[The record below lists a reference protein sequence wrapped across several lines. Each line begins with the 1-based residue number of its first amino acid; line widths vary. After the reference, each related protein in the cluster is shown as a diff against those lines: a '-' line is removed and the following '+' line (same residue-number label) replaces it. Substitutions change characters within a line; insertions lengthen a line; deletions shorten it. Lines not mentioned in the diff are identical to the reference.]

1 MNYSKERERVSE
13 KTSVKRIALLA
24 MLTAVT
30 HVSRLAFQFLPNVQP
45 VTAILLIL
53 TLTMST
59 KDALIVAVLS
69 IVLSNITLGMGVWT
83 FAQILSFAVVV
94 ICTVSLKPIQ
104 HRVPLILHIVFAG
117 AMGYLYGFII
127 SLVQAPFFGI
137 QNFWVYYMSG
147 LPFDTMHA
155 LGNAGFYAILW
166 PILPPIIRR
175 FMNK

>member
-1 MNYSKERERVSE
+1 MSE

-69 IVLSNITLGMGVWT
+69 ILLSNITLGMGAWT
-83 FAQILSFAVVV
+83 LAQILSFAVVV
-94 ICTVSLKPIQ
+94 MCTAALKPVHQ
-104 HRVPLILHIVFAG
+104 RVPLMLHIVFAG
-117 AMGYLYGFII
+117 AMGFLYGFII
-127 SLVQAPFFGI
+127 SLVQAPLFGI

-147 LPFDTMHA
+147 LPYDTMHA

>member
-1 MNYSKERERVSE
+1 MSE
-13 KTSVKRIALLA
+13 KMGVKRIALLA

-53 TLTMST
+53 TFTMSI

-69 IVLSNITLGMGVWT
+69 IMLSNITLGMGVWT
-83 FAQILSFAVVV
+83 LAQILSFTVVV
-94 ICTVSLKPIQ
+94 LCAAALKPV
-104 HRVPLILHIVFAG
+104 HHKLPLIVKIVFAG

-137 QNFWVYYMSG
+137 QSFWVYYLSG

-166 PILPPIIRR
+166 PILPPIIHR